1 MYDFEISFVIQ
12 MMRNPLQVRKFNG
25 NAQFL
30 FLCNPQKSLVNVCP
44 MKILKS
50 TVTKES
56 KCVFL

>member
-1 MYDFEISFVIQ
+1 